1 MKKGIL
7 FLCAASLAAFVF
19 AAAPRELN
27 GYDFYPAG
35 ADAKPF
41 AGDFGKLPTGAREFE
56 VELPRG
62 KGAVVNAADFGLNER
77 VENAATIINSAL
89 AHCKKIGASKLV
101 LPKGRYKC
109 FDATSIML
117 EGFEDFTLDGNGSL
131 LVYQSD
137 SVKQMRPSGTK
148 PSNRAFRTSR

>member
-77 VENAATIINSAL
+77 VENAATIINSEARSSER
-89 AHCKKIGASKLV
+89 AVQV
-101 LPKGRYKC
+101 LRRDVDY
-109 FDATSIML
+109 ARRL
-117 EGFEDFTLDGNGSL
+117 
-131 LVYQSD
+131 
-137 SVKQMRPSGTK
+137 
-148 PSNRAFRTSR
+148 